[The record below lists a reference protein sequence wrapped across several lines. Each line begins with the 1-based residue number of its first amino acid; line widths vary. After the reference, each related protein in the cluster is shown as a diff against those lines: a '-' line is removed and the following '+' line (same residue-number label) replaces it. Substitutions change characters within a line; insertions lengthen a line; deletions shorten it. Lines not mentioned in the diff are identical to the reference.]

1 MRSSCVLVVLL
12 LPGLAFAR
20 PPQPGMELLSYYRA
34 GAPERDHRGLGGWA
48 GCDNMAVPIDVA
60 KLGLDRAEDLPA
72 PVLVA
77 VPSES
82 VSANRG
88 LDGFA
93 LYLANGTSQT
103 IELRAQDSALPI
115 VCEARTESGAWVAID
130 ERPGATCGNSYHWI
144 SLHPGRM
151 WRLAAP
157 AYEGAMETQ
166 VRFTLT
172 MKDGTAIRSAEVPG
186 RIDPKWLKRGE
197 DTP

>member
-1 MRSSCVLVVLL
+1 MRRTFVLCLLL
-12 LPGLAFAR
+12 LPAAAMLR
-20 PPQPGMELLSYYRA
+20 PPKPGMELLSYYRA
-34 GAPERDHRGLGGWA
+34 GAPGKDHRGLGGW
-48 GCDNMAVPIDVA
+48 GGSDNMAVPIDAA
-60 KLGLDRAEDLPA
+60 KLGLSRAEELSA

-77 VPSES
+77 MPTES
-82 VSANRG
+82 VSANAG

-115 VCEARTESGAWVAID
+115 VCEARTESGEWVAID
-130 ERPGATCGNSYHWI
+130 ARPGATCGNSYHWI

-157 AYEGAMETQ
+157 AYEGTLETPL
-166 VRFTLT
+166 RFTLT
-172 MKDGTAIRSAEVPG
+172 MQDGAAIHSAEIPG
-186 RIDPKWLKRGE
+186 RIDPAWLKRSE